1 MVVDTKLYDILGCK
15 PEATDR
21 ELKKAFM
28 LKARQ
33 LHPDKNKDDPNA
45 TEKFQELNEAYEV
58 LKNPETREIYDKYGP
73 EGLKEGA
80 GGDSSFAD
88 ILSHLFN
95 FDISGRGGPASRPRT
110 RDIRKEIPATLEE
123 LYNGAEKKIKV
134 DRHVICPVCKGS
146 GCKEGKKPEECQTCK
161 GKGQVLAVQNV
172 PGMGRVQTVATC
184 PDCHGAGQK
193 IKEEDRCEKCGGDT
207 IIQETKEFDVHIE
220 RGMKTG
226 SRIVFQGESDEVPDA
241 DPGDLVIIISEEPHP
256 VFKRRNDD
264 LLLEKDINLYEAL
277 YGAKFIVDTLDDRQ
291 LLVET
296 KPGEV
301 LTPGIVKSI
310 EREGMPTQANPYERG
325 KLFIQFNVKFPKADQ
340 LNDELKQSLVKIC
353 PPEQLPKHNEEDIYP
368 VHMQDAELEEF
379 TKNKAAHSER
389 RREAYAS
396 DGSDDYEPDDDDEDD
411 DDDGEGAQAGCAPM

>member
-1 MVVDTKLYDILGCK
+1 MVVDTKLYDILGVK
-15 PEATDR
+15 PEATER

-80 GGDSSFAD
+80 GADSSFGD
-88 ILSHLFN
+88 ILSHLFG
-95 FDISGRGGPASRPRT
+95 FGDMGGQRRRPRT

-123 LYNGAEKKIKV
+123 LYNGAEKTIKV
-134 DRHVICPVCKGS
+134 DRHVICPVCKGT
-146 GCKEGKKPEECQTCK
+146 GCKEGKHPEECKSC
-161 GKGQVLAVQNV
+161 GGNGQVMAIQNV
-172 PGMGRVQTVATC
+172 PGMGRVQTLTTC
-184 PDCHGAGQK
+184 PECHGAGRK
-193 IKEEDRCEKCGGDT
+193 IKDEDKCEKCDGDT
-207 IIQETKEFDVHIE
+207 IVQETKDFVVHIE
-220 RGMKTG
+220 RGMKNG
-226 SRIVFQGESDEVPDA
+226 SHIVFQGESDEVPDA
-241 DPGDLVIIISEEPHP
+241 DPGDLIIIISEEPHP
-256 VFKRRNDD
+256 IFTRRNDD
-264 LLLEKDINLYEAL
+264 LLLEKEINLYEAL

-296 KPGEV
+296 KPGEI

-325 KLFIQFNVKFPKADQ
+325 KLFIQFSVKFPKADQ
-340 LNDELKQSLVKIC
+340 LNDELKGILAKIC
-353 PPEQLPKHNEEDIYP
+353 PPEPLPQHKEEDVYP
-368 VHMQDAELEEF
+368 VHMQNAELEEF
-379 TKNKAAHSER
+379 TKNKSARAER

-396 DGSDDYEPDDDDEDD
+396 DGDDDYEPEYDDEE
-411 DDDGEGAQAGCAPM
+411 DGEGGAQAGCAPM